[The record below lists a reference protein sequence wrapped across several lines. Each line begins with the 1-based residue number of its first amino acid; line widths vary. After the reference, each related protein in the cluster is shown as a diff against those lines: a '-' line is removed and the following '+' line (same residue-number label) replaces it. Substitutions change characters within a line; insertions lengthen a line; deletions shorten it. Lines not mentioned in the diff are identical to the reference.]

1 MTATAYPSPST
12 PGTAHVAMRSDGKW
26 LAVAGDHKPV
36 YWCVVCA
43 KPLLTDLDGL
53 YLHDPIEHPTNMIF
67 DEEERPQ

>member
-1 MTATAYPSPST
+1 
-12 PGTAHVAMRSDGKW
+12 MRSDGKW
-26 LAVAGDHKPV
+26 LAVAGDNKPV

-67 DEEERPQ
+67 DEEDRPQ